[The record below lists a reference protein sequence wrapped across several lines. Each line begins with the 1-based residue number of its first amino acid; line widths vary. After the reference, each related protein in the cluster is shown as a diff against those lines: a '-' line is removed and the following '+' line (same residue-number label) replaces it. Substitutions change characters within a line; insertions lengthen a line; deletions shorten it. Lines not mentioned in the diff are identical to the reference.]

1 MYHSSNSLFELKH
14 KRKTIVIYGFGKVGK
29 EIIHQR
35 SKQNGVSHI
44 KFLCVSR
51 KKIDI
56 STSNFHSKNFS
67 NNVMSMAL
75 DLDYAENVKR
85 VASLCSMII
94 VLIPTQN
101 SQGNSSNKNV
111 DDRTRLLLIELLKK
125 EASRKKGVYISTTGV
140 YGNKNGNIT
149 YETSRCIPTNNR
161 GLRRLDA
168 ETKIRKLNFHIL
180 RVPGIYSIDRL
191 PIQRLLKK
199 IPVLYEEDD
208 VYTNHIHESDLAR
221 ATYLALFRGRRSRI
235 TNVVDNSDLKM
246 SDYMDLV
253 ASATGLEK
261 PERASFSK
269 LNQLAAKGLISN
281 MAISFLRDSRRVKS
295 ERLGKELRI
304 NLIYPNVQDFI
315 EENRKQLLTI
325 RQQTP
330 SR

>member
-14 KRKTIVIYGFGKVGK
+14 NRKTIVIYGFGKVGK
-29 EIIHQR
+29 EIIRQR
-35 SKQNGVSHI
+35 SKLKYESHV

-51 KKIDI
+51 KKIDLRA
-56 STSNFHSKNFS
+56 SNFCS
-67 NNVMSMAL
+67 NNFGTNVMFMVL
-75 DLDYAENVKR
+75 DLDCAENVKR

-101 SQGNSSNKNV
+101 SEDNSSNKQV
-111 DDRTRLLLIELLKK
+111 DSRTRLLVIELLKK
-125 EASRKKGVYISTTGV
+125 DAIKKKGVYISTTGV
-140 YGNKNGNIT
+140 YGNKNGNKT

-161 GLRRLDA
+161 SLRRLDA

-180 RVPGIYSIDRL
+180 RVPGIYSINRL

-199 IPVLYEEDD
+199 IPVLQKEED

-221 ATYLALFRGRRSRI
+221 AAYLALFRGRRSRI

-261 PERASFSK
+261 PDRASLAK
-269 LNQLAAKGLISN
+269 LNQLATKGLISN
-281 MAISFLRDSRRVKS
+281 MAMSFLQDSRRVKS
-295 ERLGKELRI
+295 ERLVKELGL
-304 NLIYPNVQDFI
+304 NLIYPNVQDFVNK
-315 EENRKQLLTI
+315 NRKQLSTI
-325 RQQTP
+325 RQRTP
-330 SR
+330 SQ

>member
-1 MYHSSNSLFELKH
+1 MAKSVKKSFVKEVNLK
-14 KRKTIVIYGFGKVGK
+14 G
-29 EIIHQR
+29 E
-35 SKQNGVSHI
+35 SHV

-51 KKIDI
+51 KKIDLR
-56 STSNFHSKNFS
+56 TSNFCSNNFS
-67 NNVMSMAL
+67 TNVMFMAL
-75 DLDYAENVKR
+75 DLDCAENVKR

-101 SQGNSSNKNV
+101 SEDNSSNKQV
-111 DDRTRLLLIELLKK
+111 DSRTRLLVIELLKK
-125 EASRKKGVYISTTGV
+125 DAIKKKGVYISTTGV
-140 YGNKNGNIT
+140 YGNKNGNKT

-161 GLRRLDA
+161 SLRRLDA

-180 RVPGIYSIDRL
+180 RVPGIYSINRL

-199 IPVLYEEDD
+199 IPVLQKEED

-221 ATYLALFRGRRSRI
+221 AAYLALFRGRRSRI

-261 PERASFSK
+261 PDRASLAK
-269 LNQLAAKGLISN
+269 LNQLATKGLISN
-281 MAISFLRDSRRVKS
+281 MAMSFLQDSRRVKS
-295 ERLGKELRI
+295 ERLVKELGL
-304 NLIYPNVQDFI
+304 NLIYPNVQDFVNK
-315 EENRKQLLTI
+315 NRKQLSAI
-325 RQQTP
+325 RQQMP

>member
-14 KRKTIVIYGFGKVGK
+14 NRKTIVIYGFGKVGK
-29 EIIHQR
+29 EIIRQR
-35 SKQNGVSHI
+35 SKLNHESHV

-51 KKIDI
+51 KKIDLAA
-56 STSNFHSKNFS
+56 SNFCSNNFS
-67 NNVMSMAL
+67 SNVMFMAL
-75 DLDYAENVKR
+75 DLDCAENVKR

-101 SQGNSSNKNV
+101 SEDNSSNKHV
-111 DDRTRLLLIELLKK
+111 DSRTRLLVIELLKK
-125 EASRKKGVYISTTGV
+125 DAIKKKGVYISTTGV
-140 YGNKNGNIT
+140 YGNKNGNKT

-161 GLRRLDA
+161 SLRRLDA

-180 RVPGIYSIDRL
+180 RVPGIYSINRL

-199 IPVLYEEDD
+199 IPVLQKEED

-221 ATYLALFRGRRSRI
+221 AAYLALFRGRRSRI

-315 EENRKQLLTI
+315 EENRKQLSTI

-330 SR
+330 SL

>member
-14 KRKTIVIYGFGKVGK
+14 NRKTIVIYGFGKVGK
-29 EIIHQR
+29 EIIRQR
-35 SKQNGVSHI
+35 SKPKGESHV

-51 KKIDI
+51 KKIDLAA
-56 STSNFHSKNFS
+56 SNFCSNNFS
-67 NNVMSMAL
+67 SNVMFMAL

-101 SQGNSSNKNV
+101 SEDNSSNKQV
-111 DDRTRLLLIELLKK
+111 DSRTRLLVIELLKK
-125 EASRKKGVYISTTGV
+125 DALKKKGVYISTTGV
-140 YGNKNGNIT
+140 YGNKNGNKT
-149 YETSRCIPTNNR
+149 YETSRCIPSNNR
-161 GLRRLDA
+161 SLRRLDA

-199 IPVLYEEDD
+199 IPVLQKEED

-221 ATYLALFRGRRSRI
+221 AAYLALFRGRRSRI

-261 PERASFSK
+261 PDRASLAK
-269 LNQLAAKGLISN
+269 LNQLATKGLISN
-281 MAISFLRDSRRVKS
+281 MAMSFLQDSRRVKS
-295 ERLGKELRI
+295 ERLVKELGL
-304 NLIYPNVQDFI
+304 NLIYPNVQDFVNK
-315 EENRKQLLTI
+315 NRKQLSAI
-325 RQQTP
+325 RQQMP

>member
-14 KRKTIVIYGFGKVGK
+14 NRKTIVIYGFGKVGK
-29 EIIHQR
+29 EIIRQR
-35 SKQNGVSHI
+35 SKPKGESHV

-51 KKIDI
+51 KKIDLAA
-56 STSNFHSKNFS
+56 SNFCSNNFS
-67 NNVMSMAL
+67 SNVMFMAL
-75 DLDYAENVKR
+75 DLDCAENVKR

-101 SQGNSSNKNV
+101 SEDNASNKQV
-111 DDRTRLLLIELLKK
+111 DSRTRLLVIELLKK
-125 EASRKKGVYISTTGV
+125 DVIKKKGVYISTTGV
-140 YGNKNGNIT
+140 YGNKNGNKT

-161 GLRRLDA
+161 SLRRLDA

-180 RVPGIYSIDRL
+180 RAPGIYSINRL

-199 IPVLYEEDD
+199 IPVLQKEED

-221 ATYLALFRGRRSRI
+221 AAYLALFRGRRSRI

-261 PERASFSK
+261 PDRASLAK
-269 LNQLAAKGLISN
+269 LNQLATKGLISN
-281 MAISFLRDSRRVKS
+281 MAMSFLQDSRRVKS
-295 ERLGKELRI
+295 ERLVKELGL
-304 NLIYPNVQDFI
+304 NLIYPNVQDFVNK
-315 EENRKQLLTI
+315 NRKQLSAI
-325 RQQTP
+325 RQQMP

>member
-14 KRKTIVIYGFGKVGK
+14 NRKTIVIYGFGKVGK
-29 EIIHQR
+29 EIINQR
-35 SKQNGVSHI
+35 NKLKGNSHV
-44 KFLCVSR
+44 KFLCISR
-51 KKIDI
+51 KKIDFL
-56 STSNFHSKNFS
+56 TSNFNSQNFS
-67 NNVMSMAL
+67 DNVVSMAL
-75 DLDYAENVKR
+75 DLDCDENVKR

-101 SQGNSSNKNV
+101 AEDNSSNKQV
-111 DDRTRLLLIELLKK
+111 DSRTRLLVIELLKK
-125 EASRKKGVYISTTGV
+125 DAIKKKGVYISTTGV
-140 YGNKNGNIT
+140 YGNKNGNKT

-161 GLRRLDA
+161 SLRRLDA

-180 RVPGIYSIDRL
+180 RVPGIYSINRL

-199 IPVLYEEDD
+199 IPVLQKEED

-221 ATYLALFRGRRSRI
+221 AAYLALFRGRRSRI

-261 PERASFSK
+261 PDRVSFAR
-269 LNQLAAKGLISN
+269 LNQLATKGLISN
-281 MAISFLRDSRRVKS
+281 MAMSFLQDSRRVKS
-295 ERLGKELRI
+295 ERLVKELGL
-304 NLIYPNVQDFI
+304 NLIYPNVQDFVNK
-315 EENRKQLLTI
+315 NRKQLSAI
-325 RQQTP
+325 RQQMP

>member
-14 KRKTIVIYGFGKVGK
+14 NRKTIVIYGFGKVGK
-29 EIIHQR
+29 EIIRQR
-35 SKQNGVSHI
+35 SKPKGESHV

-51 KKIDI
+51 KKIDLAA
-56 STSNFHSKNFS
+56 SNFCSNNFS
-67 NNVMSMAL
+67 SNVMFMAL
-75 DLDYAENVKR
+75 DLDCAENVKR

-101 SQGNSSNKNV
+101 SEDNASNKQV
-111 DDRTRLLLIELLKK
+111 DSRTRLLVIELLKK
-125 EASRKKGVYISTTGV
+125 DVIKKKGVYISTTGV
-140 YGNKNGNIT
+140 YGNKNGNKT
-149 YETSRCIPTNNR
+149 YETSRCIPSNNR
-161 GLRRLDA
+161 SLRRLDA

-180 RVPGIYSIDRL
+180 RVPGIYSINRL

-199 IPVLYEEDD
+199 IPVLQKEED

-221 ATYLALFRGRRSRI
+221 AAYLALFRGRRSRI

-315 EENRKQLLTI
+315 EENRKQLSTI

>member
-14 KRKTIVIYGFGKVGK
+14 NRKTIVIYGFGKVGK
-29 EIIHQR
+29 EIIRQR
-35 SKQNGVSHI
+35 SKLNQESHV

-51 KKIDI
+51 KKIDLRA
-56 STSNFHSKNFS
+56 SNVCSNNFS
-67 NNVMSMAL
+67 NNVMFMAL
-75 DLDYAENVKR
+75 DLDCAENVKR

-101 SQGNSSNKNV
+101 SEDHSSNKQV
-111 DDRTRLLLIELLKK
+111 DSRTRLLVIELLKK
-125 EASRKKGVYISTTGV
+125 DAVKKKGVYISTTGV
-140 YGNKNGNIT
+140 YGNKNGNKT

-161 GLRRLDA
+161 SLRRLDA

-180 RVPGIYSIDRL
+180 RVPGIYSINRL

-199 IPVLYEEDD
+199 IPVLQKEED

-221 ATYLALFRGRRSRI
+221 AAYLALFRGRRSRI

-261 PERASFSK
+261 PDRASLAK
-269 LNQLAAKGLISN
+269 LNQLATKGLISN
-281 MAISFLRDSRRVKS
+281 MAMSFLQDSRRVKS
-295 ERLGKELRI
+295 ERLVKELGL
-304 NLIYPNVQDFI
+304 NLIYPNVQDFVNK
-315 EENRKQLLTI
+315 NRKQLSAI
-325 RQQTP
+325 RQQMP

>member
-1 MYHSSNSLFELKH
+1 MYHSSNPLFELKH
-14 KRKTIVIYGFGKVGK
+14 NRKTIVIYGFGKVGK
-29 EIIHQR
+29 EIIRQR
-35 SKQNGVSHI
+35 SKPKGESHV
-44 KFLCVSR
+44 KFVCVSR
-51 KKIDI
+51 KK
-56 STSNFHSKNFS
+56 SELRASNFFPNNFG
-67 NNVMSMAL
+67 NNVMFMAL
-75 DLDYAENVKR
+75 DLDCAENVKR

-101 SQGNSSNKNV
+101 SEDNSSNKQV
-111 DDRTRLLLIELLKK
+111 DSRTRLLVIELLKK
-125 EASRKKGVYISTTGV
+125 DAIKKKGVYISTTGV
-140 YGNKNGNIT
+140 YGNKNGNKT

-161 GLRRLDA
+161 SLRRLDA

-180 RVPGIYSIDRL
+180 RVPGIYSINRL

-199 IPVLYEEDD
+199 IPVLQKEED

-221 ATYLALFRGRRSRI
+221 AAYLALFRGKRSRI

-261 PERASFSK
+261 PDRASFAK
-269 LNQLAAKGLISN
+269 LNQLATKGLISN
-281 MAISFLRDSRRVKS
+281 MAMSFLKDSRRVKS
-295 ERLGKELRI
+295 ERLKKELRI
-304 NLIYPNVQDFI
+304 NLIYPNVQDFVNK
-315 EENRKQLLTI
+315 NRKQLSAI

>member
-14 KRKTIVIYGFGKVGK
+14 NRKTIVIYGFGKVGK
-29 EIIHQR
+29 EIIRQR
-35 SKQNGVSHI
+35 NKLKGESHV

-51 KKIDI
+51 KKIDLRA
-56 STSNFHSKNFS
+56 SNFCSNNFS
-67 NNVMSMAL
+67 TNVMFMAL
-75 DLDYAENVKR
+75 DLDCAENVKR

-101 SQGNSSNKNV
+101 SEDNSSNKQV
-111 DDRTRLLLIELLKK
+111 DSRTRLLVIELLKK
-125 EASRKKGVYISTTGV
+125 DAIKKKGVYISTTGV
-140 YGNKNGNIT
+140 YGNKNGNKT
-149 YETSRCIPTNNR
+149 YETSKCIPSNNR
-161 GLRRLDA
+161 SLRRLAA

-180 RVPGIYSIDRL
+180 RVPGIYSINRL

-199 IPVLYEEDD
+199 IPVLQKEED

-221 ATYLALFRGRRSRI
+221 AAYLALFRGRRSRI

-261 PERASFSK
+261 PERASFAK
-269 LNQLAAKGLISN
+269 LNQLATKGLISN
-281 MAISFLRDSRRVKS
+281 MAMSFLKDSRRVKS
-295 ERLGKELRI
+295 ERLKKELRI
-304 NLIYPNVQDFI
+304 NLIYPNVQDFVNK
-315 EENRKQLLTI
+315 NRKQLSTI
-325 RQQTP
+325 RQQMP

>member
-14 KRKTIVIYGFGKVGK
+14 NRKTIVIYGFGKVGK
-29 EIIHQR
+29 EIIRQR
-35 SKQNGVSHI
+35 SKPKGESHV

-51 KKIDI
+51 KKIDLAA
-56 STSNFHSKNFS
+56 SNFCSNNFS
-67 NNVMSMAL
+67 SNVMFMAL
-75 DLDYAENVKR
+75 DLDCAENVKR

-101 SQGNSSNKNV
+101 SEDNASNKQV
-111 DDRTRLLLIELLKK
+111 DSRTRLLVIELLKK
-125 EASRKKGVYISTTGV
+125 DVIKKKGVYISTTGV
-140 YGNKNGNIT
+140 YGNKNGNKT

-161 GLRRLDA
+161 SLRRLDA

-180 RVPGIYSIDRL
+180 RVPGIYSINRL

-199 IPVLYEEDD
+199 IPVLQKEED

-221 ATYLALFRGRRSRI
+221 AAYLALFRGRRSRI

-281 MAISFLRDSRRVKS
+281 
-295 ERLGKELRI
+295 
-304 NLIYPNVQDFI
+304 
-315 EENRKQLLTI
+315 TI
-325 RQQTP
+325 
-330 SR
+330 

>member
-14 KRKTIVIYGFGKVGK
+14 NRKTIVIYGFGKVGK
-29 EIIHQR
+29 EIIRQR
-35 SKQNGVSHI
+35 SKPKGESHV

-51 KKIDI
+51 KKIDLAA
-56 STSNFHSKNFS
+56 SNFCSNNFS
-67 NNVMSMAL
+67 SNVMFMAL
-75 DLDYAENVKR
+75 DLDCAENVKR

-101 SQGNSSNKNV
+101 SEDNASNKQV
-111 DDRTRLLLIELLKK
+111 DSRTRLLVIELLKK
-125 EASRKKGVYISTTGV
+125 DVIKKKGVYISTTGV
-140 YGNKNGNIT
+140 YGNKNGNKT

-161 GLRRLDA
+161 SLRRLDA

-180 RVPGIYSIDRL
+180 RVPGIYSINRL

-199 IPVLYEEDD
+199 IPVLDKEED

-221 ATYLALFRGRRSRI
+221 AAYLALFRGRRSRI

-261 PERASFSK
+261 PDRASLAK
-269 LNQLAAKGLISN
+269 LNQLATKGLISN
-281 MAISFLRDSRRVKS
+281 MAMSFLQDSRRVKS
-295 ERLGKELRI
+295 ERLVKELGL
-304 NLIYPNVQDFI
+304 NLIYPNVQDFVNK
-315 EENRKQLLTI
+315 NRKQLSAI
-325 RQQTP
+325 RQQMP

>member
-14 KRKTIVIYGFGKVGK
+14 NRKTIVIYGFGKVGK
-29 EIIHQR
+29 EIIRQR
-35 SKQNGVSHI
+35 SKPKGESHV

-51 KKIDI
+51 KKIDLAA
-56 STSNFHSKNFS
+56 SNFCSNNFS
-67 NNVMSMAL
+67 SNVMFMAL
-75 DLDYAENVKR
+75 DLDCAENVKR

-101 SQGNSSNKNV
+101 SEDNSSNKQV
-111 DDRTRLLLIELLKK
+111 DSRTRLLVIELLKK
-125 EASRKKGVYISTTGV
+125 DAIKKKGVYISTTGV
-140 YGNKNGNIT
+140 YGNKNGNKT
-149 YETSRCIPTNNR
+149 YETTRCIPTNNR
-161 GLRRLDA
+161 SLRRLDA

-180 RVPGIYSIDRL
+180 RVPGIYSINRL

-199 IPVLYEEDD
+199 IPVLQKEED

-221 ATYLALFRGRRSRI
+221 AAYLALFRGRRSRI

-261 PERASFSK
+261 PDRASLAK
-269 LNQLAAKGLISN
+269 LNQLATKGLISN
-281 MAISFLRDSRRVKS
+281 MAISFLQDSRRVKS
-295 ERLGKELRI
+295 ERLAKELGL
-304 NLIYPNVQDFI
+304 NLIYPSVQDFVNK
-315 EENRKQLLTI
+315 NRKQLSAI
-325 RQQTP
+325 RQQMP

>member
-14 KRKTIVIYGFGKVGK
+14 NRKTIVIYGFGKVGK
-29 EIIHQR
+29 EIIRQR
-35 SKQNGVSHI
+35 NKLKGESHV

-51 KKIDI
+51 KKIDLRA
-56 STSNFHSKNFS
+56 SNFCSNNFS
-67 NNVMSMAL
+67 SNIMFMAL
-75 DLDYAENVKR
+75 DLDCAENVKR

-101 SQGNSSNKNV
+101 SEDNSSNKQV
-111 DDRTRLLLIELLKK
+111 DSRTRLLVIELLKK
-125 EASRKKGVYISTTGV
+125 DAIKKKGVYISTTGV
-140 YGNKNGNIT
+140 YGNKNGNKT
-149 YETSRCIPTNNR
+149 YETSRCIPSNNR
-161 GLRRLDA
+161 SLRRLDA

-180 RVPGIYSIDRL
+180 RVPGIYSINRL

-199 IPVLYEEDD
+199 IPVLQKEED

-221 ATYLALFRGRRSRI
+221 AAYLALFRGRRSRI

-261 PERASFSK
+261 PERASFAK
-269 LNQLAAKGLISN
+269 LNQLATKGLISN
-281 MAISFLRDSRRVKS
+281 MAMSFLKDSRRVKS
-295 ERLGKELRI
+295 ERLKKELRI
-304 NLIYPNVQDFI
+304 NLIYPNVQDFVNK
-315 EENRKQLLTI
+315 NRKQLSTI
-325 RQQTP
+325 RQQMP

>member
-14 KRKTIVIYGFGKVGK
+14 NRKTIVIYGFGKVGK
-29 EIIHQR
+29 EIIRQR
-35 SKQNGVSHI
+35 NKLKGESHV

-51 KKIDI
+51 KKIDLR
-56 STSNFHSKNFS
+56 SSNFCSNNFS
-67 NNVMSMAL
+67 TNVMFMAL
-75 DLDYAENVKR
+75 DLDCAENVKR

-101 SQGNSSNKNV
+101 SEDNASNKQV
-111 DDRTRLLLIELLKK
+111 DSRTRLLVIELLKK
-125 EASRKKGVYISTTGV
+125 DAIKKKGVYISTTGV
-140 YGNKNGNIT
+140 YGNKNGNKT

-161 GLRRLDA
+161 SLRRLDA

-180 RVPGIYSIDRL
+180 RVPGIYSINRL

-199 IPVLYEEDD
+199 IPVLQKEED

-221 ATYLALFRGRRSRI
+221 AAYLALFRGRRSRI
-235 TNVVDNSDLKM
+235 TNVVDNSELKM

-261 PERASFSK
+261 PDRTSLAK
-269 LNQLAAKGLISN
+269 LNQLATKGLISN
-281 MAISFLRDSRRVKS
+281 MAMSFMQDSRRVKS
-295 ERLGKELRI
+295 ERLVKELGL
-304 NLIYPNVQDFI
+304 NLIYPNVQDFVSK
-315 EENRKQLLTI
+315 NRKQLSAI
-325 RQQTP
+325 RQQMP